1 MTGAYTEIKVRT
13 HVVRI
18 ERLEKLRWRV
28 TVDGRRLFTFCSE
41 ARARDAGRLEAR
53 RLDYAA
59 ADAQR
64 HLRGA
69 GPEARREGPVARL
82 AAGPRGGR

>member
-1 MTGAYTEIKVRT
+1 MTATYTEMKVRG
-13 HVVRI
+13 HIVGI
-18 ERLEKLRWRV
+18 ERLERLRWRV

-59 ADAQR
+59 ADALQR
-64 HLRGA
+64 
-69 GPEARREGPVARL
+69 
-82 AAGPRGGR
+82 RGGGVRS

>member
-1 MTGAYTEIKVRT
+1 MSSNYTEMRVRT
-13 HVVRI
+13 HVVGI

-59 ADAQR
+59 ADAR
-64 HLRGA
+64 
-69 GPEARREGPVARL
+69 RRERAPGDA
-82 AAGPRGGR
+82 